1 MYSEIYKHLSISVAF
16 IILLF
21 GFLFSS
27 IGLHGQVTQA
37 ERQATRWCSEL
48 DYLDHHNLY
57 LPSISHREKSFND
70 GILLLQPEIDASIN
84 TCLASVKYE
93 EYAAQQCI
101 DLVIRKYY
109 PRYELIDL
117 LMTIADMKYVGKE
130 YQEALDYYDL
140 LSKYELNRD
149 QYAEANFKKAYC
161 HFVLQ
166 EFDKA
171 IFYLDLI
178 KESKSDYYY
187 AANYYFGMC
196 LYFQQNY
203 EGAISTFQKIGD
215 APQYRSY
222 IPYYLTQIY
231 FAEARYEELIRYA
244 ESAITKSRIQS
255 ILNIRLLL
263 GQAYFELQ
271 NYEKALPHL
280 EYYENN
286 SEELTAEEFYQ
297 LAYTQYRLGNCDD
310 AIDNFTQLVELDTQI
325 GQLSNNYLAD
335 CFLKSGN
342 KKSARTAF
350 RKVSIMDYDGQLARE
365 AEYNYGKLSA
375 ELNFER
381 DAINT
386 LINVAKSSPYYSDS
400 QKIISD
406 ILNRTTDYSNA
417 NKILRSIKV
426 KSPELQATHQKI
438 NLYQGIQYYKDK
450 NFQKALSSIDSS
462 MVYSQNAG
470 LTLKSN
476 YWRGKIYNNLEQ
488 FDLSI
493 EALETVLENR
503 SNSAIESHI
512 KDAHYTQAYNFL
524 KNKDYKT
531 SQYHFNQLAILY
543 EEEGISNLSGQDVKL
558 YQDAMLRQGDCMYK
572 LKQYSRALGKYEGA
586 LDYGDYLGDY
596 VLYQKA
602 TLEGLSGKPYDKI
615 ISLEELVAQY
625 PKSEY
630 ADQAYYDLGNT
641 FMGLGNSEQAVSS
654 FEKLVDT
661 YKNRSDLTNNSFLKL
676 GLLSYNQGD
685 VESALAYY
693 KQIFDNNATSKES
706 AEALLAIKEI
716 YVDDLS
722 TPRRYFDFIKKLPG
736 YELTNLEQDSL
747 TYAVAWSKYQEA
759 DYNGAVFSFSQYL
772 DDFEKGLYNLDA
784 YYYRGES
791 HSLLKNYNL
800 ALQDYSKIIDVDNG
814 EYSKKALKK
823 AAIISYNHAQDF
835 KRALNYYS
843 RLDTSHFDKNIKH
856 EAQMGALQ
864 SAFRINDRNE
874 ITKYG
879 RLVYEDPLSTID
891 ERTIA
896 AYYLGKVYFNRK
908 DYQNAKAIL
917 RFVVN
922 NSKNN
927 KAAESSYLLSK
938 ISFDEGEFALAE
950 EQCNNTNI
958 SYGAYPDWVA
968 RSLILLSDIYVVKED
983 LFNAQAALEALIEN
997 FKTNEEI
1004 LNVAQS
1010 KLEQVQSITADQN
1023 RLKAQSE
1030 NGLIELDTTG
1040 NNE

>member
-1 MYSEIYKHLSISVAF
+1 MLSEIYRHLSISIAYML
-16 IILLF
+16 LLF
-21 GFLFSS
+21 VALLPSVGLFA
-27 IGLHGQVTQA
+27 QVTQA
-37 ERQATRWCSEL
+37 ESHFTRISSEL
-48 DYLDHHNLY
+48 SYFDHQQLY
-57 LPSISHREKSFND
+57 LPSVKHRDKSMYD
-70 GILLLQPEIDASIN
+70 EVHLYRTEIENSIKQ
-84 TCLASVKYE
+84 CLAIVRHDQQSD
-93 EYAAQQCI
+93 QQCI
-101 DLVIRKYY
+101 DLAIRKYY
-109 PRYELIDL
+109 PRYELIDI
-117 LMTIADMKYVGKE
+117 LMTVADIKYVEKE
-130 YQEALDYYDL
+130 YRDALNFYNL
-140 LSKYELNRD
+140 LSQYELSRA
-149 QYAEANFKKAYC
+149 QYSEANFKKAYC
-161 HFVLQ
+161 HFVQQ
-166 EFDKA
+166 EFDEA
-171 IFYLDLI
+171 IFYFDLV
-178 KESKSDYYY
+178 KEIKSDYYY
-187 AANYYFGMC
+187 PANYYFGMC

-203 EGAISTFQKIGD
+203 EGAISTFQKVGD

-244 ESAITKSRIQS
+244 ENALTKSRIQN

-271 NYEKALPHL
+271 KYDEALPHL

-310 AIDNFTQLVELDTQI
+310 AIDNFSQLVELDTQI

-350 RKVSIMDYDGQLARE
+350 RKVSVMDFDSQLAKE

-386 LINVAKSSPYYSDS
+386 LINIESSSPYYADS

-406 ILNRTTDYSNA
+406 ILNRTSDYSNA
-417 NKILRSIKV
+417 NKILRSIKR
-426 KSPELQATHQKI
+426 KSPELQATHQRV

-450 NFQKALSSIDSS
+450 NYQKALSFLDSS
-462 MVYSQNAG
+462 TVYRQNAEF
-470 LTLKSN
+470 TLKSN
-476 YWRGKIYNNLEQ
+476 FWIGKTYNNLEQ
-488 FDLSI
+488 VDQSI
-493 EALETVLENR
+493 DALETVLENK
-503 SNSAIESHI
+503 SNPSIKALI

-524 KNKDYKT
+524 KKSDYKT
-531 SQYHFNQLAILY
+531 SQYHFNELAIIY
-543 EEEGISNLSGQDVKL
+543 EENGVSNLSDQDAKL

-586 LDYGDYLGDY
+586 LDYGNYMGDY

-641 FMGLGNSEQAVSS
+641 FMGLGNSEQAVTS
-654 FEKLVDT
+654 FEKLVKT
-661 YKNRSDLTNNSFLKL
+661 YKNRSDLTNNSYLKL

-685 VESALAYY
+685 VQSALSYY
-693 KQIFDNNATSKES
+693 KQVFDNNATSKES

-722 TPRRYFDFIKKLPG
+722 TPRRYFDFIKELPG
-736 YELTNLEQDSL
+736 YELSDLEQDSL
-747 TYAVAWSKYQEA
+747 TYAVAWTKYQEA
-759 DYNGAVFSFSQYL
+759 DYNNAVLSFTQYL
-772 DDFEKGLYNLDA
+772 DNFEKGLYSLDA

-800 ALQDYSKIIDVDNG
+800 ALQDYGKIIDIDNG

-843 RLDTSHFDKNIKH
+843 RLDTSHFDKSIKH

-879 RLVYEDPLSTID
+879 RLIYDDPLSTVD

-896 AYYLGKVYFNRK
+896 AYYLGKVYYNRK
-908 DYQNAKAIL
+908 DFDNAKAIL
-917 RFVVN
+917 KFVVN

-950 EQCNNTNI
+950 EQCNNTNMN
-958 SYGAYPDWVA
+958 YGAYPDWVA

-997 FKTNEEI
+997 FKSNEEI
-1004 LNVAQS
+1004 LNTAQS
-1010 KLEQVQSITADQN
+1010 KLEQVQAMAADQN
-1023 RLKAQSE
+1023 RLKEQNT

-1040 NNE
+1040 NDR